1 MVVAHLHPTQ
11 LADREIIN
19 ASWTS
24 RGVKV
29 NRARRYAVVH
39 YLVPGLTAR
48 RGVGPVTAAR
58 AVAGT
63 GSGGEKVMSAGLYAR
78 PLNGGRN
85 GAVVNTKAE
94 TPLRLW
100 MVTAGLS
107 VIAAVLGYVGF
118 ASYLA
123 DRPGFAGAGTFDHV
137 YYSLQLFLLSP
148 TPLAGPPYG
157 PMLSIA
163 MYLAPLT
170 TVLALL
176 QAVSAVFRARFAAW
190 VLLRKRGHSVVVG
203 AGPAPFA
210 LATRLAATR
219 PTVLVGSGIGSDV
232 ARRHAVRVVDGDPTD
247 EATLR
252 AAGIRGAA
260 QVFALDDSG
269 AINASV
275 ALLVRSLNEA
285 GVTVYARADE
295 GELVAALRARRLGV
309 DGRNGYRLDF
319 FSIEDVAAVALL
331 DVHDRHLER
340 SAVVVGSDRFAQA
353 VERNLIRRR
362 RAAGMSVAGRVLRID
377 DEASADRSAGTV
389 YVSATDMNDVLRR
402 GLRLLL
408 GGNDRVVLCLGQ
420 RSGLADALEQRLFD
434 DVQGRLAVF
443 GVLDA
448 ACDPA
453 LLERGAL
460 VEKLARAMHAR
471 YLMEYAA
478 SSPLQDSNLPWEQ
491 LDEHYRADN
500 RAQAEHIG
508 AKLAEIDAVIVP
520 AAPNLPPFT
529 LSEGTQGDVEKLA
542 RMEHDRWMAARRQ
555 AGVSYGEERTA
566 RTHPDMLD
574 WDAGLNE
581 SEKEKDRMFVRGL
594 PALLEAE
601 GLAIVRL
608 PRSHHDD

>member
-1 MVVAHLHPTQ
+1 
-11 LADREIIN
+11 
-19 ASWTS
+19 
-24 RGVKV
+24 
-29 NRARRYAVVH
+29 
-39 YLVPGLTAR
+39 
-48 RGVGPVTAAR
+48 
-58 AVAGT
+58 
-63 GSGGEKVMSAGLYAR
+63 
-78 PLNGGRN
+78 
-85 GAVVNTKAE
+85 
-94 TPLRLW
+94 

-107 VIAAVLGYVGF
+107 VVAALLGYVGF
-118 ASYLA
+118 AHYLEQRPDFA
-123 DRPGFAGAGTFDHV
+123 DTQPFDRV
-137 YYSLQLFLLSP
+137 YYTLQLFVLDP

-157 PMLSIA
+157 AMLSTA

-190 VLLRKRGHSVVVG
+190 VLLRKRGHSMVVG
-203 AGPAPFA
+203 AGPAAFV
-210 LATRLAATR
+210 LARRLAATR

-252 AAGIRGAA
+252 AAGVRGAA

-269 AINASV
+269 AANASV
-275 ALLVRSLNEA
+275 ALLVRSLNQA
-285 GVTVYARADE
+285 GVAVYARADE

-309 DGRNGYRLDF
+309 DGDNGYRLDF

-331 DVHDRHLER
+331 DVHDRDLER
-340 SAVVVGSDRFAQA
+340 TAVVVGSDRFAQA
-353 VERNLIRRR
+353 VERYLIRRR
-362 RAAGMSVAGRVLRID
+362 RAAGIPVAGRVVRID
-377 DEASADRSAGTV
+377 DEASADLSAGTV
-389 YVSATDMNDVLRR
+389 YVSASDANDVLRR

-408 GGNDRVVLCLGQ
+408 AGNDRVVLCLGQ

-443 GVLDA
+443 GVLDE

-460 VEKLARAMHAR
+460 VEQLARALHAR
-471 YLMEYAA
+471 YLIEYAGS
-478 SSPLQDSNLPWEQ
+478 SSPQDSHLPWEQ
-491 LDEHYRADN
+491 LDERYRADT

-508 AKLAEIDAVIVP
+508 TKLAEISAVIVP
-520 AAPNLPPFT
+520 SAPDLPPFT
-529 LSEGTQGDVEKLA
+529 LTEGSEGDVEKLA
-542 RMEHDRWMAARRQ
+542 RMEHDRWMAANRQ
-555 AGVSYGEERTA
+555 AGVTYGEERTA

-574 WDAGLNE
+574 WEAGLTE
-581 SEKEKDRMFVRGL
+581 TAKEKDRMFVRGL

-608 PRSHHDD
+608 PGSHHDD

>member
-1 MVVAHLHPTQ
+1 MA
-11 LADREIIN
+11 
-19 ASWTS
+19 W
-24 RGVKV
+24 
-29 NRARRYAVVH
+29 
-39 YLVPGLTAR
+39 
-48 RGVGPVTAAR
+48 
-58 AVAGT
+58 
-63 GSGGEKVMSAGLYAR
+63 
-78 PLNGGRN
+78 PLNRGKNGGGMN
-85 GAVVNTKAE
+85 SPSE
-94 TPLRLW
+94 TPVRLW

-107 VIAAVLGYVGF
+107 VIAAVLGYIGF
-118 ASYLA
+118 TYYLA
-123 DRPGFAGAGTFDHV
+123 ERPEFAAAQPLDRI
-137 YYSLQLFLLSP
+137 YYTLQLFVLDASP
-148 TPLAGPPYG
+148 LDGPPYG
-157 PMLSIA
+157 PVLSIA

-170 TVLALL
+170 TFLALL
-176 QAVSAVFRARFAAW
+176 QAVSVVFRARFAAW

-203 AGPAPFA
+203 AGPAAFV
-210 LATRLAATR
+210 LARRLAATR
-219 PTVLVGSGIGSDV
+219 TTVLVGSAIASDV

-252 AAGIRGAA
+252 AAGVRGAA

-275 ALLVRSLNEA
+275 ALLVRSLNQA
-285 GVTVYARADE
+285 GVIVYARADE

-309 DGRNGYRLDF
+309 DGHNGYRLDF

-331 DVHDRHLER
+331 DVHDRDLEQT
-340 SAVVVGSDRFAQA
+340 AVVVGSDRFAQA
-353 VERNLIRRR
+353 VERDLIRRR
-362 RAAGMSVAGRVLRID
+362 RAAGMPATGRVVRID

-389 YVSATDMNDVLRR
+389 YISASDMNDVLRR

-408 GGNDRVVLCLGQ
+408 AGNDRVVLCLGQ

-460 VEKLARAMHAR
+460 VEKLARAIHAR
-471 YLMEYAA
+471 YLVEYSGSA
-478 SSPLQDSNLPWEQ
+478 PPQDSHLPWEE
-491 LDEHYRADN
+491 LDERYRADN

-520 AAPNLPPFT
+520 AASNLPPFT
-529 LSEGTQGDVEKLA
+529 LTEGTEGDVEKLA

-555 AGVSYGEERTA
+555 AGVTYGEERTA
-566 RTHPDMLD
+566 RTHPDLLD
-574 WDAGLNE
+574 WDAGLSE
-581 SEKEKDRMFVRGL
+581 SAKEKDRMFVRGL

>member
-1 MVVAHLHPTQ
+1 
-11 LADREIIN
+11 
-19 ASWTS
+19 
-24 RGVKV
+24 
-29 NRARRYAVVH
+29 
-39 YLVPGLTAR
+39 
-48 RGVGPVTAAR
+48 
-58 AVAGT
+58 
-63 GSGGEKVMSAGLYAR
+63 
-78 PLNGGRN
+78 
-85 GAVVNTKAE
+85 VNTPSE

-118 ASYLA
+118 AHYLKEW
-123 DRPGFAGAGTFDHV
+123 PEFAGAEPFDRI
-137 YYSLQLFLLSP
+137 YYTLQLFVLGP
-148 TPLAGPPYG
+148 TPLGGPPYG

-170 TVLALL
+170 TVLAVL

-203 AGPAPFA
+203 AGSPAFV
-210 LATRLAATR
+210 LARRLAATR

-252 AAGIRGAA
+252 AAGVRGAA
-260 QVFALDDSG
+260 QVFALDESG
-269 AINASV
+269 AVNAEV
-275 ALLVRSLNEA
+275 ALLVRSLNRA
-285 GVTVYARADE
+285 GVAVYARADE

-309 DGRNGYRLDF
+309 DGHNGFRLDF
-319 FSIEDVAAVALL
+319 FSIEDVAAAALL
-331 DVHDRHLER
+331 DEHDHDLER
-340 SAVVVGSDRFAQA
+340 PAVVVGSDRFAYA
-353 VERNLIRRR
+353 VERDLIRRR
-362 RAAGMSVAGRVLRID
+362 RAVGMPVTGRVVRID

-389 YVSATDMNDVLRR
+389 YVSASDANDVLRR

-408 GGNDRVVLCLGQ
+408 AGNDRVVLCLGQ

-448 ACDPA
+448 ACDPT

-460 VEKLARAMHAR
+460 VEKLARAVHAR
-471 YLMEYAA
+471 YLVEYAG
-478 SSPLQDSNLPWEQ
+478 SSPPQDSHLPWDQ
-491 LDEHYRADN
+491 LDERYRADN

-508 AKLAEIDAVIVP
+508 TKLAEIGAVIVP

-529 LSEGTQGDVEKLA
+529 LAEGPQGDVEKLA

-555 AGVSYGEERTA
+555 AGVAYGEERTV

-574 WDAGLNE
+574 WDAGLTENA
-581 SEKEKDRMFVRGL
+581 KEKDRMFVRGL

-608 PRSHHDD
+608 PSSHQED